1 MCGNAK
7 KTRLLN
13 AIWCFWSAAILFWP
27 GSVRAEIVDRIVA
40 VVNDDIILASELDQ
54 VLKPLEASLKN
65 QGYGADERQRLLDS
79 QRRKMLE
86 RLVTEKLTDQQV
98 RRHNL
103 KVTEA
108 EVDATIQ
115 RIRTANKLSE
125 QELRHAIELDGMT
138 FDTYREEIRDKVL
151 RARLVNREVKSK
163 IVITDE
169 DIKSYYNAHK
179 DQYVGSTKYDL
190 RHILLRVSPEANQ
203 AEKERV
209 KAQIDL
215 LRKRLRAGEPFDKL
229 AGLFSE
235 APTASQGGR
244 LGVFGTQLL
253 TEEIR
258 QALKGLDAKQY
269 SQVVE
274 TDQGYQ
280 IFYVED
286 IISTGGKTLE
296 QATPEIYEKLFAEV
310 VDQKFSTWIDDLRKR
325 SHVQIME

>member
-13 AIWCFWSAAILFWP
+13 AIWCFWSAAILFWA
-27 GSVRAEIVDRIVA
+27 GSLQAEIVDRIVA
-40 VVNDDIILASELDQ
+40 IVNDDIVLASELDQ
-54 VLKPLEASLKN
+54 VLKPLETALKN
-65 QGYGADERQRLLDS
+65 QGYAAADRQRMIDS
-79 QRRKMLE
+79 QRRKVLE
-86 RLVTEKLTDQQV
+86 RLVSDKLTDQQV
-98 RRHNL
+98 RRHHL
-103 KVTEA
+103 KVADA

-115 RIRTANKLSE
+115 RIRAANKLSE
-125 QELRHAIELDGMT
+125 QELRHALELDGMSY
-138 FDTYREEIRDKVL
+138 DAYRKEIRDKVL

-169 DIKSYYNAHK
+169 DVKSYYNAHK
-179 DQYVGSTKYDL
+179 EQYTGSTKYDL
-190 RHILLRVSPEANQ
+190 RHILLRVSPEADQ

-209 KAQIDL
+209 KDQIDL
-215 LRKRLRAGEPFDKL
+215 LRKRLDAGEPFDKL

-235 APTASQGGR
+235 APTASQGGH
-244 LGVFGTQLL
+244 LGVFGTHLL

-310 VDQKFSTWIDDLRKR
+310 VDQKFSTWIEDLRKR
-325 SHVQIME
+325 SHIQILE